1 MCARVRVD
9 SKGRVVLPKKFRDT
23 LGIKER
29 EELILI
35 LRNNRIIVEKV
46 ENPFRVLEE
55 VLGDLTFS
63 RELRKTAEEEAL
75 KEVKRG

>member
-55 VLGDLTFS
+55 VLGDLTFR

-75 KEVKRG
+75 KEVKRD